1 MIFSAA
7 CFLGDA
13 TKTPGNHRATT
24 CVYAVFLAVAFV
36 LYHVIAEGEFS
47 AVLTLSAIAQ
57 CLAFSLL
64 TVQVLSNPNV
74 GAISVKSLQLDAF
87 AIACR
92 LSGTTW
98 LDGYLPNDA
107 TGDWLYQGFDVL
119 SLGMACWLLYR
130 LHNAQHRTQ
139 EQQEDALPAAP
150 FALGSLVLAGLL
162 HGDLDEKPLFDTLW
176 MCSVFVSTVAVVPQ
190 LWMMTNRR
198 GSVPALTS
206 HFVAVTAVGRI
217 LSGSYMWHAYPEIE
231 CIPWFGTFQ
240 HAGYAVIVAHAVHL
254 LLLGEFFYLYSTHV
268 ASSGWNAPLRF
279 GECVEV

>member
-1 MIFSAA
+1 MLFIVA

-13 TKTPGNHRATT
+13 KTPQDQRLTT
-24 CVYAVFLAVAFV
+24 LVYAVFLAVAFL

-64 TVQVLSNPNV
+64 TMQVLSNPNV
-74 GAISVKSLQLDAF
+74 GAISIKSLQLDTF

-92 LSGTTW
+92 LSGTVW
-98 LDGYLPNDA
+98 LDGYVPADK

-130 LHNAQHRTQ
+130 LHNAKHRTQ

-150 FALGSLVLAGLL
+150 FALGSLALAGLL
-162 HGDLDEKPLFDTLW
+162 HGNLDEMPLFDTLW
-176 MCSVFVSTVAVVPQ
+176 MCSVFVSAVAVVPQ
-190 LWMMTNRR
+190 LWMMTHRR
-198 GSVPALTS
+198 GSIPALTS
-206 HFVAVTAVGRI
+206 HFVAVTALGRI

-231 CIPWFGTFQ
+231 CEPLIGNFQ

-254 LLLGEFFYLYSTHV
+254 LLLGEFFYLYSKNV
-268 ASSGWNAPLRF
+268 ANSGWNAPLRF